1 MWESAFVTGL
11 DGRHGLFFE
20 VDLRVEKPIAQP
32 RHRLLLQ
39 CFLRKRLRFG
49 GLAQFVD
56 RVDFLT

>member
-1 MWESAFVTGL
+1 
-11 DGRHGLFFE
+11 
-20 VDLRVEKPIAQP
+20 
-32 RHRLLLQ
+32 LLLQ